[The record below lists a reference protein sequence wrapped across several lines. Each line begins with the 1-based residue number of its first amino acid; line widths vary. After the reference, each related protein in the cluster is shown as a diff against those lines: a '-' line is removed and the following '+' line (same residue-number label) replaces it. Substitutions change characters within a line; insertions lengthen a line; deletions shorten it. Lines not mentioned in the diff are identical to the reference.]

1 MKFVPMVSS
10 IYFSSSVVSSFIYPG
25 LFVPL
30 TVSYVLG
37 VGEYELLNFVERK
50 WGK

>member
-1 MKFVPMVSS
+1 MKFIQV
-10 IYFSSSVVSSFIYPG
+10 FSSVYLSSTVLTSFIYPG